1 MGLPRI
7 RNLVAPLCFLLLASS
22 WLVSDV
28 ECAKKA
34 GGSAPVAA
42 PEATIEE
49 VSAKQLERLLEDK
62 DYVAVYWYARS
73 CTTCDT
79 VLAELEHIDDD
90 TDSFGVDFVKIND
103 KRLAKQYGISKFPAL
118 TYFRE
123 KEPIIYEGDLMD
135 EAGVLDF
142 LTSLEAMDLPDRI
155 EEVNAKILS
164 KIIEDSD
171 YVAVLFCTDHENCP
185 PGNNNKPE
193 CKKCIKAL
201 QELEN
206 IDDEADQLDIGFVK
220 IHDEDLAEEYNLGPL
235 PKLVYY
241 RHQTPIVYEHELQ
254 REEDVLEWLVENK
267 ATGDDDDV
275 IEEVN
280 AKTLKTLIQ
289 NIDNLVVLFYDD
301 EDEDSE
307 SVLQELENI
316 DDDCAKHGIQFV
328 RIDDPKVSKEYGID
342 EVPAIVYFEKQIPNV
357 YDDDLSDEEE
367 ILEWLLS
374 QLEKDEIE
382 DVTDEMLDKL
392 IKEGKSI
399 AVLFYDN
406 NDKKSEK
413 VLNELENIDDECDQ
427 LGINFVKMD
436 DVEEAKDYGVTKFPK
451 LVYFE
456 QGIPTVYE
464 GSLEQEEDV
473 LEWLERQTNSDE
485 IEDVTDEMLDMII
498 EKMQHVAVLFYDKD
512 SKTSQKVL
520 AELEN
525 IDDECDQ
532 NDIAFV
538 KIDDDNEAK
547 EWGIE
552 ELPTMILFER
562 GIPHIYEGDLLKEEE
577 LLGWLV
583 HQKRHSEIPEITDEM
598 KDKLMQ
604 MYDHVAIIFYDKDD
618 KQDIRVLNEL
628 ENIDD
633 ELEKEEIVIARL
645 DNAEEAREYGLD
657 HLPALVY
664 FENEIPAIYEGDLM
678 NEEEVLEWLKL
689 QKYSATIEEV
699 TDEILQDLIEDHE
712 YVCVYFSGACEE
724 GEKCD
729 KILDDLENIDDE
741 LDEAG
746 IIFVTTEDMVTAKK
760 YNIKNIP
767 SLVFF
772 RNKDPLVF
780 SGDLNDED
788 EVLAWLTDEETLE
801 IPGKIE
807 EVNIKM
813 LEKILSENE
822 HIVVFFYHDDDKKAQ
837 KIIAELENIDD
848 ECEEKDIDFVKT
860 SDDDID
866 KEYDLENLPALVFY
880 RNKFRTIYTGDMMK
894 EEEILEWVLEQYNT
908 KPEII
913 ESVDRKTLQ
922 VLVNEVE
929 HLAVLFYDDD
939 CETCPKILEKL
950 ETIDD
955 DTDKHHIQ
963 FVKAND
969 EKLAHE
975 IGIFSFPALVYYETG
990 VPIMYD
996 GNLKNEKRIL
1006 QWLIDHKNNK
1016 LPKPKLR
1023 KRYTDDVEDLDRED
1037 RIDKKRSGGKK
1048 LKPIPRLDAVEHPK
1062 PAGQAKSTAGT
1073 KDTKGKAGSTATT
1086 TTKSTS
1092 ASPSSKSAKPSKP
1105 EPKPAK
1111 VAAKK
1116 TTRAVDDDDDDDEGD
1131 LLNEYDVLDWM
1142 HGQKTDESIQEVERD
1157 ELLSLIESQDFLGVV
1172 FYIEDDPNT
1181 PKILRHIELIDD
1193 EAADYGILLV
1203 KCSDRL
1209 MAKKF
1214 GFRNPPGVTYFRK
1227 GKSINYDGD
1236 IDDEEELLDWLTDP
1250 HNMEMTD
1257 HIEKVNRKMFQK
1269 IRQASDYLAVFFY
1282 SDDCKQCPRVLA
1294 EIEHIDDEADGAGIN
1309 FVKIDD
1315 KQMAKELGVYAL
1327 PGIVFFKLS
1336 SKEPVIYAGDLN
1348 DEDEI
1353 LNWLMTQKNPGGDII
1368 EDLDGPKL
1376 LSLIEDSNALAVY
1389 FWNKTTC
1396 EACFTKAAKKQ
1407 RKAKERK
1414 GLLDAASS
1422 AEVVDDGTSDDS
1434 TVDGDVPSTPTTPS
1448 TAAAAQASVEDTDDC
1463 EQCSGVLESLEN
1475 IDDDCDRHGIM
1486 FVKTDD
1492 LSIAEQ
1498 YGISEYPVLVYFEDN
1513 VPNVFEGSLDEEE
1526 EVLQWLI
1533 TQKTEDRIELI
1544 TRVMLESMVDETQY
1558 LAVYFYKTK
1567 SPSYCRSFCSAENIR
1582 KRKEFAREGIS
1593 DKINCNICDQ
1603 ILEGLEVIDDELD
1616 VFGIH
1621 MVKIQDPQLAKRYSI
1636 KTFPALV
1643 YFRNGNPLI
1652 YEGDLQNEQSVLE
1665 WLVDDDNRELA
1676 DEIEEVNERMLDR
1689 LMEQSP
1695 LLCVFYYD
1703 EDCSECDDIL
1713 EELEL
1718 IDGEVDLYG
1727 IDFVKVA
1734 SLDAAHK
1741 YGVTTIPSLVYYR
1754 KQIPMLYDGDMHD
1767 HERVMNWLTSQDV
1780 FEIKNEIEEVN
1791 RKMLNKLLDENEF
1804 LAVYFFEEDQEE
1816 SEAVLE
1822 KLELID
1828 SETDNLD
1835 ITFVKMGDPRYA
1847 RKWGVTKLPAI
1858 VYFRKRFPSIYR
1870 GDMYDEQDVL
1880 EWLRKNRFRQPELN
1894 IFMYALIALGLGF
1907 VIYTAFLLQCFKP
1920 APPAPVPHPKQ
1931 N

>member
-1 MGLPRI
+1 MIFSRI
-7 RNLVAPLCFLLLASS
+7 RNLVRAPSALLCCLLVVSS
-22 WLVSDV
+22 LLVSNVD
-28 ECAKKA
+28 CAKKA
-34 GGSAPVAA
+34 APAV
-42 PEATIEE
+42 PDATIEE

-90 TDSFGVDFVKIND
+90 TDSFGVDFVKVND
-103 KRLAKQYGISKFPAL
+103 KRLAKQYGINKFPAL

-155 EEVNAKILS
+155 EEVNSKILA

-171 YVAVLFCTDHENCP
+171 YVAVLFCTNHENCP
-185 PGNNNKPE
+185 PGNNNQPE

-206 IDDEADQLDIGFVK
+206 IDDEADELDIGFVK
-220 IHDEDLAEEYNLGPL
+220 IHDEELAEEYNLGPL

-267 ATGDDDDV
+267 ATGDEDDV

-280 AKTLKTLIQ
+280 AKTLKTLIA

-301 EDEDSE
+301 GDEESE
-307 SVLQELENI
+307 NVLQELENI

-328 RIDDPKVSKEYGID
+328 KIDDPKVSKEYGID
-342 EVPAIVYFEKQIPNV
+342 DIPAIVYFEKEIPNV
-357 YDDDLSDEEE
+357 YDDDLSDEDE
-367 ILEWLLS
+367 ILKWLLS

-392 IKEGKSI
+392 IKEGKSV
-399 AVLFYDN
+399 AVMFYDN

-413 VLNELENIDDECDQ
+413 ILNELENIDDECDQ

-436 DVEEAKDYGVTKFPK
+436 DTEEALDYGVTKFPT

-464 GSLEQEEDV
+464 GDMENEEEV
-473 LEWLERQTNSDE
+473 LEWLERQTSSDE

-498 EKMQHVAVLFYDKD
+498 EKMPHVAVLFYDKD
-512 SKTSQKVL
+512 SKASQKVL

-562 GIPHIYEGDLLKEEE
+562 GIPHMYEGDLMREEE

-598 KDKLMQ
+598 KDKLMRT
-604 MYDHVAIIFYDKDD
+604 YDHVAIIFYDKDD

-633 ELEKEEIVIARL
+633 ELEKEDIIIARL

-664 FENEIPAIYEGDLM
+664 FENQIPAVYEGDLM

-699 TDEILQDLIEDHE
+699 TDEILQDLIEEHE

-746 IIFVTTEDMVTAKK
+746 IIFVTTEDMSTAKK
-760 YNIKNIP
+760 YNIKTVP
-767 SLVFF
+767 ALVFF
-772 RNKDPLVF
+772 RNKDPLMY

-801 IPGKIE
+801 IPGRIE

-822 HIVVFFYHDDDKKAQ
+822 HIVVFFYNDEDKKSL
-837 KIIAELENIDD
+837 KIINELENIDD

-860 SDDDID
+860 SDDDVD
-866 KEYDLENLPALVFY
+866 KEYDLEQLPALVFY
-880 RNKFRTIYTGDMMK
+880 RHKFRTIYSGDLMN
-894 EEEILEWVLEQYNT
+894 EEEILEWVLQQYES
-908 KPEII
+908 KPEVI

-929 HLAVLFYDDD
+929 HLAVLFYDDE

-955 DTDKHHIQ
+955 DTDKHNIQ

-996 GNLKNEKRIL
+996 G
-1006 QWLIDHKNNK
+1006 
-1016 LPKPKLR
+1016 
-1023 KRYTDDVEDLDRED
+1023 DLM
-1037 RIDKKRSGGKK
+1037 
-1048 LKPIPRLDAVEHPK
+1048 
-1062 PAGQAKSTAGT
+1062 
-1073 KDTKGKAGSTATT
+1073 
-1086 TTKSTS
+1086 
-1092 ASPSSKSAKPSKP
+1092 
-1105 EPKPAK
+1105 
-1111 VAAKK
+1111 
-1116 TTRAVDDDDDDDEGD
+1116 
-1131 LLNEYDVLDWM
+1131 NEYDVIDWISD
-1142 HGQKTDESIQEVERD
+1142 QTTDESIDEVERD
-1157 ELLSLIESQDFLGVV
+1157 ELFELIETKDFLAVV
-1172 FYIEDDPNT
+1172 FYLEDDENS
-1181 PKILRHIELIDD
+1181 PKVLRHIELIDD
-1193 EAADYGILLV
+1193 EAAEYGIVLV
-1203 KCSDRL
+1203 KCSDKL
-1209 MAKKF
+1209 MAKKY

-1227 GKSINYDGD
+1227 GKAINYDGD
-1236 IDDEEELLDWLTDP
+1236 IDDEEELLDWLTNP

-1257 HIEKVNRKMFQK
+1257 HIEKVNRKMFHK

-1282 SDDCKQCPRVLA
+1282 SEDCKQCPRVLA

-1327 PGIVFFKLS
+1327 PGIVFFKLG
-1336 SKEPVIYAGDLN
+1336 SKDPVIYAGDLN
-1348 DEDEI
+1348 NEDEI
-1353 LNWLMTQKNPGGDII
+1353 LNWLMTQKNPGGDVI
-1368 EDLDGPKL
+1368 EDLEGSKL
-1376 LSLIEDSNALAVY
+1376 LALIEDSSALAVY

-1396 EACFTKAAKKQ
+1396 DICSSKLARKM
-1407 RKAKERK
+1407 RKAKERTK
-1414 GLLDAASS
+1414 ERRGFLNADTS
-1422 AEVVDDGTSDDS
+1422 AEAQDEAEDAESSTGAPSDDA
-1434 TVDGDVPSTPTTPS
+1434 DN
-1448 TAAAAQASVEDTDDC
+1448 C
-1463 EQCSGVLESLEN
+1463 EQCSSVLESLEN

-1492 LSIAEQ
+1492 FSIAEH
-1498 YGISEYPVLVYFEDN
+1498 YGITDYPVLVYFEDN
-1513 VPNVFEGSLDEEE
+1513 IPNVFEGSLDEEE

-1544 TRVMLESMVDETQY
+1544 TRVMLEAMVEDTQY
-1558 LAVYFYKTK
+1558 LAVYFY
-1567 SPSYCRSFCSAENIR
+1567 
-1582 KRKEFAREGIS
+1582 
-1593 DKINCNICDQ
+1593 KINCNICDQ

-1643 YFRNGNPLI
+1643 YFRNGNPLL
-1652 YEGDLQNEQSVLE
+1652 YEGDLQSEQSVLE
-1665 WLVDDDNRELA
+1665 WLIDDDNRELA

-1703 EDCSECDDIL
+1703 EDCQECEEIL
-1713 EELEL
+1713 EELEM
-1718 IDGEVDLYG
+1718 IDGEVDQYG

-1734 SLDAAHK
+1734 SLNAAHK
-1741 YGVTTIPSLVYYR
+1741 YGITSIPSLVYYR
-1754 KQIPMLYDGDMHD
+1754 KQNPMLYDGDMHD
-1767 HERVMNWLTSQDV
+1767 HQRVMNWLTSQDV

-1804 LAVYFFEEDQEE
+1804 LAVFFFEEDQAE

-1858 VYFRKRFPSIYR
+1858 VYFRKRFPSIFR

-1894 IFMYALIALGLGF
+1894 ILMYGCIATAMGF
-1907 VIYTAFLLQCFKP
+1907 IVYTAFLLQCFKP
-1920 APPAPVPHPKQ
+1920 TPPPPVQHPKQ

>member
-1 MGLPRI
+1 MIFSRI
-7 RNLVAPLCFLLLASS
+7 RSLVAPLCCLLVVSS
-22 WLVSDV
+22 LLVADV
-28 ECAKKA
+28 DCAKKA
-34 GGSAPVAA
+34 AA
-42 PEATIEE
+42 PPAADTATIEE
-49 VSAKQLERLLEDK
+49 VSAKQLERILEDK

-90 TDSFGVDFVKIND
+90 TDSFGVDFVKVND
-103 KRLAKQYGISKFPAL
+103 KRLAKQYGITKFPAL

-171 YVAVLFCTDHENCP
+171 YVAVLFCINHENCP

-206 IDDEADQLDIGFVK
+206 IDDEADELDIGFVK
-220 IHDEDLAEEYNLGPL
+220 IHDEDLAEEYNLGAL

-267 ATGDDDDV
+267 ATGDEDDV

-280 AKTLKTLIQ
+280 AKTLKTLIS
-289 NIDNLVVLFYDD
+289 NIDNLVVVFYDEGD
-301 EDEDSE
+301 DQSE
-307 SVLQELENI
+307 TVLQELENI

-328 RIDDPKVSKEYGID
+328 KIDDAKVSKEYGID
-342 EVPAIVYFEKQIPNV
+342 DIPAIVYFEKEIPNV
-357 YDDDLSDEEE
+357 YDDDLEDEEE
-367 ILEWLLS
+367 ILQWLLS

-392 IKEGKSI
+392 IKEGKAV

-406 NDKKSEK
+406 NDKKSDK
-413 VLNELENIDDECDQ
+413 ILNELENIDDECDQ

-436 DVEEAKDYGVTKFPK
+436 DTEEAKDYGVTKFPK

-456 QGIPTVYE
+456 QGVPTVYE
-464 GSLEQEEDV
+464 GDMENEEDV
-473 LEWLERQTNSDE
+473 LEWLDRQTSSDE

-512 SKTSQKVL
+512 SKASQKVL

-547 EWGIE
+547 EWGID

-562 GIPHIYEGDLLKEEE
+562 GIPHMYEGDLMKEEE

-598 KDKLMQ
+598 KDKLMRT
-604 MYDHVAIIFYDKDD
+604 YDHVAIIFYDKDD

-699 TDEILQDLIEDHE
+699 TDEILQDLIEEHE

-746 IIFVTTEDMVTAKK
+746 IIFVTTEDMSTAKK
-760 YNIKNIP
+760 YSIKTLP
-767 SLVFF
+767 ALVFF
-772 RNKDPLVF
+772 RNKDPLIY

-822 HIVVFFYHDDDKKAQ
+822 HIVVFFYHDEDKKAL
-837 KIIAELENIDD
+837 KIITELENIDD

-860 SDDDID
+860 SDDDIEN
-866 KEYDLENLPALVFY
+866 EYDLEDLPALVFY
-880 RNKFRTIYTGDMMK
+880 RHKFRTIYAGDLMN
-894 EEEILEWVLEQYNT
+894 EEEILEWVLEQYES
-908 KPEII
+908 KPEVI

-922 VLVNEVE
+922 VLVNEIE
-929 HLAVLFYDDD
+929 HLAVLFYDDE

-955 DTDKHHIQ
+955 DTDKHNIQ

-996 GNLKNEKRIL
+996 G
-1006 QWLIDHKNNK
+1006 
-1016 LPKPKLR
+1016 
-1023 KRYTDDVEDLDRED
+1023 
-1037 RIDKKRSGGKK
+1037 
-1048 LKPIPRLDAVEHPK
+1048 
-1062 PAGQAKSTAGT
+1062 
-1073 KDTKGKAGSTATT
+1073 
-1086 TTKSTS
+1086 
-1092 ASPSSKSAKPSKP
+1092 
-1105 EPKPAK
+1105 
-1111 VAAKK
+1111 
-1116 TTRAVDDDDDDDEGD
+1116 D
-1131 LLNEYDVLDWM
+1131 LLNEYDVLDWIQD
-1142 HGQKTDESIQEVERD
+1142 HLTDESIEEVDRD
-1157 ELLSLIESQDFLGVV
+1157 TMFEYIESKDFVAVV
-1172 FYIEDDPNT
+1172 FYLEDDEDS
-1181 PKILRHIELIDD
+1181 PKILRHVELIDD
-1193 EAADYGILLV
+1193 EATEYGILMV
-1203 KCSDRL
+1203 KSSDRL
-1209 MAKKF
+1209 MAKKY

-1227 GKSINYDGD
+1227 GKPINYDGD
-1236 IDDEEELLDWLTDP
+1236 IDDEEELLDWLTNP

-1282 SDDCKQCPRVLA
+1282 SEDCKQCPRVLA

-1315 KQMAKELGVYAL
+1315 KQMAKEFGIYAL
-1327 PGIVFFKLS
+1327 PGIVFFKLT
-1336 SKEPVIYAGDLN
+1336 SKDPVIYAGDLN

-1353 LNWLMTQKNPGGDII
+1353 LNWLMTQKNPGGDVI
-1368 EDLDGPKL
+1368 EDLDGTKL
-1376 LSLIEDSNALAVY
+1376 LSLIEESSSLAVY
-1389 FWNKTTC
+1389 FYADN
-1396 EACFTKAAKKQ
+1396 
-1407 RKAKERK
+1407 
-1414 GLLDAASS
+1414 
-1422 AEVVDDGTSDDS
+1422 
-1434 TVDGDVPSTPTTPS
+1434 
-1448 TAAAAQASVEDTDDC
+1448 C

-1492 LSIAEQ
+1492 FSIAEH
-1498 YGISEYPVLVYFEDN
+1498 YGISEYPVMVYFEDN

-1544 TRVMLESMVDETQY
+1544 TRVMLEAMVEDTQY
-1558 LAVYFYKTK
+1558 LAVYFY
-1567 SPSYCRSFCSAENIR
+1567 
-1582 KRKEFAREGIS
+1582 
-1593 DKINCNICDQ
+1593 KINCNICDQ

-1652 YEGDLQNEQSVLE
+1652 YEGDLQSEQSVLE
-1665 WLVDDDNRELA
+1665 WLIDDDNRELA

-1703 EDCSECDDIL
+1703 EDCQECEDIL
-1713 EELEL
+1713 EELEM
-1718 IDGEVDLYG
+1718 IDSEVDMYG

-1734 SLDAAHK
+1734 SLEAAHK
-1741 YGVTTIPSLVYYR
+1741 YGITTIPSLVYYR
-1754 KQIPMLYDGDMHD
+1754 KQLPMLYDGDMHD
-1767 HERVMNWLTSQDV
+1767 HQRVMNWLTSQDV

-1804 LAVYFFEEDQEE
+1804 LAVFFFEDDHAE
-1816 SEAVLE
+1816 SDAVLE
-1822 KLELID
+1822 RLELID

-1835 ITFVKMGDPRYA
+1835 ITFVKMGDTRYA

-1894 IFMYALIALGLGF
+1894 ILMYGCIATALGF
-1907 VIYTAFLLQCFKP
+1907 IVYTAFLLQCFKP
-1920 APPAPVPHPKQ
+1920 APPPPVQHPKQ